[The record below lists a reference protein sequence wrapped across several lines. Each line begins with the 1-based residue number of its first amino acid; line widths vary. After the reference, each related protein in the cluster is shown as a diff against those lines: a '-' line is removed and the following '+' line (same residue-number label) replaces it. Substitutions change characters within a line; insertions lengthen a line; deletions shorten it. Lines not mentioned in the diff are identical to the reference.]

1 MGIEFFIPIPN
12 PKSWEWNFSFPFPI
26 PKVGNRFGYFPFP
39 IPNLQKSFRLMPDLK
54 THLINMIYL
63 THKDFINLF
72 LEANRNACCPMI
84 RHSKEWKPNRCSQSN
99 FIQRGFK
106 SYGKCITTAP
116 FKIIIIIVTLG
127 ILGVG
132 IYGNILL
139 RQEFDPTWFLPAD
152 TYLSKW
158 FTANKKYFPF
168 GKFLHTIII
177 TGWPGND
184 VPPGS
189 PQEAPIWGLMGA
201 S

>member
-1 MGIEFFIPIPN
+1 
-12 PKSWEWNFSFPFPI
+12 
-26 PKVGNRFGYFPFP
+26 
-39 IPNLQKSFRLMPDLK
+39 
-54 THLINMIYL
+54 
-63 THKDFINLF
+63 
-72 LEANRNACCPMI
+72 MI

-177 TGWPGND
+177 MLSYSIWSNVCWAMEFQIWRYQKKNGLQGNCWILWLD
-184 VPPGS
+184 
-189 PQEAPIWGLMGA
+189 IWA
-201 S
+201 

>member
-1 MGIEFFIPIPN
+1 
-12 PKSWEWNFSFPFPI
+12 
-26 PKVGNRFGYFPFP
+26 
-39 IPNLQKSFRLMPDLK
+39 
-54 THLINMIYL
+54 
-63 THKDFINLF
+63 
-72 LEANRNACCPMI
+72 MI

-168 GKFLHTIII
+168 GKCLHT
-177 TGWPGND
+177 TDYGRPERKKPSLHGRKFN
-184 VPPGS
+184 PNPKFLGTA
-189 PQEAPIWGLMGA
+189 EAYFVCHIGPSFQISLIYAFIGCP
-201 S
+201 

>member
-1 MGIEFFIPIPN
+1 
-12 PKSWEWNFSFPFPI
+12 
-26 PKVGNRFGYFPFP
+26 
-39 IPNLQKSFRLMPDLK
+39 
-54 THLINMIYL
+54 
-63 THKDFINLF
+63 
-72 LEANRNACCPMI
+72 MI

-168 GKFLHTIII
+168 GKFLHTIMIMLFYFI
-177 TGWPGND
+177 QFDLMSVKLWSFKFEGIKK
-184 VPPGS
+184 
-189 PQEAPIWGLMGA
+189 IWMVFKEIAIFCELTSGHNF
-201 S
+201 SK